1 MDLIDKE
8 VGNLLQLIVNAHTLL
23 LEEMILEN

>member
-8 VGNLLQLIVNAHTLL
+8 VGNLLQLIVNAYTLL